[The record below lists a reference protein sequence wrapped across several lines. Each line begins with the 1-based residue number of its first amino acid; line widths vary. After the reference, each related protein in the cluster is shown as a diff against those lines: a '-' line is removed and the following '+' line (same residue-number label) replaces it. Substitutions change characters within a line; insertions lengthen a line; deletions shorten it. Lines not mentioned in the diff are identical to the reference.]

1 MRELAVETDPA
12 VKYSPNKRAV
22 ILFLGGS
29 GFNADGVPIQWQ
41 FFRDHH
47 GKARI
52 SAVAKL
58 RVIHQDRGGVV
69 GIDSNK
75 GIGH

>member
-1 MRELAVETDPA
+1 MRIV
-12 VKYSPNKRAV
+12 SQS
-22 ILFLGGS
+22 S
-29 GFNADGVPIQWQ
+29 GTLH
-41 FFRDHH
+41 DHH

-52 SAVAKL
+52 GAIAKL

-69 GIDSNK
+69 GIDSKK